1 MLMDMER
8 TNKISNLINK
18 PVLSRSGV
26 FMGRVCDVIF
36 NPEDMRIKGYMVK
49 TGKVLRFTRFLSSG
63 SVEKTDKSG
72 IIVEG
77 RDAFEPVSNI
87 KKDVHAVSFM
97 QNARGTPI
105 PKARGEGGRISD
117 FLFNTEIGKITHFE
131 ISEGFAE
138 DVLHGRKKINANKGC
153 FFGNNNN
160 EKKDKE

>member
-87 KKDVHAVSFM
+87 KRCACRKLYAKCKRHPYTEGAGR
-97 QNARGTPI
+97 RGQ
-105 PKARGEGGRISD
+105 
-117 FLFNTEIGKITHFE
+117 
-131 ISEGFAE
+131 
-138 DVLHGRKKINANKGC
+138 
-153 FFGNNNN
+153 
-160 EKKDKE
+160 DK